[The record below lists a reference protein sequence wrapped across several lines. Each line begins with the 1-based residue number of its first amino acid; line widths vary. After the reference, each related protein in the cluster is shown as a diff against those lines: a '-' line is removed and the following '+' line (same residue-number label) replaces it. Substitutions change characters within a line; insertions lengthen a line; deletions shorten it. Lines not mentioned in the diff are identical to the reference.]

1 MTLMTVEGVYRDGK
15 VELPEVPPGAPAQA
29 RVLVTF
35 LPVEATADAKPGALA
50 TRDTR
55 RAAIDRLLARMRQGI
70 DFGGP
75 PYPKREEL
83 YDRVNRYEQ
92 RVR

>member
-1 MTLMTVEGVYRDGK
+1 MVLMTVEGVYRDGK
-15 VELPEVPPGAPAQA
+15 VELAEMPPDAPVQA

-35 LPVEATADAKPGALA
+35 LPVEATAAAEPGTQA
-50 TRDTR
+50 TPEAR
-55 RAAIDRLLARMRQGI
+55 RAAIDRLLARMRQGT

-83 YDRVNRYEQ
+83 YDRVKRYDQ
-92 RVR
+92 RDR

>member
-1 MTLMTVEGVYRDGK
+1 MVLTTVEGVYRDGT
-15 VELPEVPPGAPAQA
+15 VELVEMPLDAPVQA

-35 LPVEATADAKPGALA
+35 LPVEATPAAEPGPQA
-50 TRDTR
+50 TPEAR

-83 YDRVNRYEQ
+83 DDQVKRYDQKAR
-92 RVR
+92 